1 MNVVAKMA
9 GIGGKMG
16 IRRRDAIRVQVMK
29 CSGLHQPEYKSFS
42 IDPEITSF
50 DMLQLLLMQA
60 FQLKMGFTI
69 TYLSHDDSGHE
80 VYLSMLSDWDLDA
93 AICGASDPCLRLKV
107 DAKPFEGPGLLEDWD
122 VITGMEAPMHNSND
136 RSHSVPLVGAFM
148 DQVGKTFNRFQRI
161 FTTNDDTPEEKYE
174 MPMRPLDDQEFW
186 SFLDPLGRLERPHEL
201 RIRVY
206 KGGVESSLRK
216 VVWRHLLNIYPEGMT
231 GNERLE
237 YIRTKSQ
244 EYERLRDRLLNDPR
258 DDFKNIKNMVRKDVV
273 RTDRLEKFYADGD
286 ENPNGKKLFN
296 VLTTYSLA
304 HPDVSYC
311 QGMSDLASPILYV
324 MKDEAQAYICF
335 CSLMKRVKGNF
346 MPDGHAMSV
355 KFLHLT
361 ELIRC
366 LAPDFYEYLK
376 EQNAD
381 DLYFCYRWLLL
392 ELKREFAFQDALRM
406 LEIMWSS
413 LPPDPPA
420 DGVCLNGPSTGNSPS
435 AYAIDRVRF
444 RFSRLRSSSKDSLG
458 SQSSL
463 NKSQHSLAG
472 RTDSSS
478 MDHLKEEDQDKGSE
492 VKHTEREHS
501 GSDGNHHDEDNPGS
515 QSGGKSEPAEKK
527 AKPSQPKGYR
537 TELHIEISQN
547 SESSKICRNAN
558 CPDQHASEHPLDTAR
573 KSPPTSLAFYQK
585 SSDEM
590 TSPGSESSPLLSSHP
605 LSPPPK
611 SPQKAR
617 PISSPIKSP
626 GKSPTSPSH
635 SPYRGLPA
643 PQDFGGGNPFM
654 MFVCA
659 ALLLGQSRRI
669 MANRMD
675 YNEMAM
681 LFDRMVRKHHL
692 GKVLHH
698 SRALYLEYLL
708 SEAAKPQVQVVGTK
722 DMGKDGPGGVS
733 GLNGSAAATFQGS
746 C

>member
-9 GIGGKMG
+9 GISGKTG
-16 IRRRDAIRVQVMK
+16 TRRRDAIRVQVMK
-29 CSGLHQPEYKSFS
+29 CSGLLQPEYKSFS

-50 DMLQLLLMQA
+50 DMLQLLLVQA
-60 FQLKMGFTI
+60 FQLKIGFTI
-69 TYLSHDDSGHE
+69 SYLSHDDRGQE

-107 DAKPFEGPGLLEDWD
+107 DAKPFDGPGLLEDWD
-122 VITGMEAPMHNSND
+122 VITGMEAPLHNSHD

-148 DQVGKTFNRFQRI
+148 DQVGKTFNRFQKI
-161 FTTNDDTPEEKYE
+161 FTTNDDSMEGEKYE

-186 SFLDPLGRLERPHEL
+186 SFLDPLGRLERPQEL

-206 KGGVESSLRK
+206 QGGVESSLRK

-231 GNERLE
+231 GNERLD
-237 YIRTKSQ
+237 YIRTKSR
-244 EYERLRDRLLNDPR
+244 EYERLRDRLQNDPR
-258 DDFKNIKNMVRKDVV
+258 EDFKNIKNMVRKDVL
-273 RTDRLEKFYADGD
+273 RTDRLEKFYSGGD
-286 ENPNGKKLFN
+286 ENPNGIKLFN

-324 MKDEAQAYICF
+324 MNDEAQAYICF
-335 CSLMKRVKGNF
+335 CSLMKRLKGNF
-346 MPDGHAMSV
+346 MPDGHAMSI

-366 LAPDFYEYLK
+366 LAPDFYDYLK

-413 LPPDPPA
+413 LPPDPPT
-420 DGVCLNGPSTGNSPS
+420 DGVTLNGPITGNSPS

-444 RFSRLRSSSKDSLG
+444 RFSRLRSSSRDSLG

-463 NKSQHSLAG
+463 NKTPQSVSHA
-472 RTDSSS
+472 DSNSKEQ
-478 MDHLKEEDQDKGSE
+478 LKEEDPSRVSE
-492 VKHTEREHS
+492 TLREV
-501 GSDGNHHDEDNPGS
+501 DDEEADSNKNEEQCEEKES
-515 QSGGKSEPAEKK
+515 CATKLEPAEKK
-527 AKPSQPKGYR
+527 SKSSKVKKYR
-537 TELHIEISQN
+537 TELHISIEKEDLSGRNTNEGISNHRGQGE
-547 SESSKICRNAN
+547 ESKPNNNA
-558 CPDQHASEHPLDTAR
+558 
-573 KSPPTSLAFYQK
+573 KSHPTSLAFYQK
-585 SSDEM
+585 SSDDM
-590 TSPGSESSPLLSSHP
+590 TSPGSETSPLLNSLPKS
-605 LSPPPK
+605 PPK
-611 SPQKAR
+611 SPQR
-617 PISSPIKSP
+617 PHPMSPLKFPRQSPSSPSR
-626 GKSPTSPSH
+626 SL
-635 SPYRGLPA
+635 YRGLPP

-659 ALLLGQSRRI
+659 ALLLGHSRRI
-669 MANRMD
+669 MANKMD

-692 GKVLHH
+692 SKVLHH
-698 SRALYLEYLL
+698 ARALYLEYLQ
-708 SEAAKPQVQVVGTK
+708 SEAARPQVQVVGTK
-722 DMGKDGPGGVS
+722 AAGKDGPSGMS
-733 GLNGSAAATFQGS
+733 GLNGSAAATIQGS